1 MRLSIGLGSRTA
13 GVAAVPAGGAGA
25 VGVGDAG
32 GAGAARVEPLYV
44 GRSNRT
50 VSGAQFKALV
60 VRDQHCVARG
70 CHRRPSQC
78 QAHHVRHWLDGGP
91 TDPDNLVLLCD
102 QHHHDHH
109 DRGHD
114 LQHHDSRWLTQAGW
128 GTDPP

>member
-44 GRSNRT
+44 GRSSRT

-60 VRDQHCVARG
+60 ALAQRG
-70 CHRRPSQC
+70 PSS
-78 QAHHVRHWLDGGP
+78 L
-91 TDPDNLVLLCD
+91 
-102 QHHHDHH
+102 
-109 DRGHD
+109 
-114 LQHHDSRWLTQAGW
+114 
-128 GTDPP
+128 